1 MRLKTSIVGA
11 MAAASLPVLLVFP
24 AKADPGAANPQG
36 KEVAPTPA
44 KAGNGRLGY
53 SNVSW
58 TNYSTIAQGAILLY
72 PSGNHPALGYQAKA
86 GVTYQ
91 VSPKPHTF
99 FEGTYQGST
108 FIGNSLNVSSMNAFG
123 APLGARYHFGGSI

>member
-1 MRLKTSIVGA
+1 MRLRTLIVEA
-11 MAAASLPVLLVFP
+11 MAVTSLPVLSVFP
-24 AKADPGAANPQG
+24 AKADPGASNPEG

-44 KAGNGRLGY
+44 KAGSGSLSY
-53 SNVSW
+53 INVSW
-58 TNYSTIAQGAILLY
+58 DNLSAIAQGAILFY
-72 PSGNHPALGYQAKA
+72 PSGNHPALGCQAKA

-91 VSPKPHTF
+91 VSPKTHTF